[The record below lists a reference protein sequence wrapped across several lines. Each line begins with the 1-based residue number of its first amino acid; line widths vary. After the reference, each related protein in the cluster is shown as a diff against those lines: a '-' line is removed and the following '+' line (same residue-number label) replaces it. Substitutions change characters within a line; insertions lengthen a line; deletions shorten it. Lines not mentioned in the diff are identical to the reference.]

1 MLWGCGVEMMWGCGS
16 QPVALPPSLGSHTH
30 SNILDWSCSIWFFP
44 PYAKTHLHSFILR
57 SGKAFLIDLNN
68 VIFSNSHINQF
79 CRREKKTS
87 KSCPNK
93 FLNMSVTK
101 RFNFFKISQLFWR
114 DFVFWSLKYFRFGPC
129 KFHWFSNF
137 YCFTPNRSLGD
148 DGATNNHRHCHKLQT
163 AVTCVLDDLERNK
176 KRKIV

>member
-79 CRREKKTS
+79 CRREKKRANHVQTNFWTCLWPS
-87 KSCPNK
+87 GLIFSK
-93 FLNMSVTK
+93 FLNCSEEILSFGVLNT
-101 RFNFFKISQLFWR
+101 FVLVLANFIDLAIFTVLPPIEVWEMMVRQIIIATVINFKQL
-114 DFVFWSLKYFRFGPC
+114 
-129 KFHWFSNF
+129 
-137 YCFTPNRSLGD
+137 
-148 DGATNNHRHCHKLQT
+148 
-163 AVTCVLDDLERNK
+163 
-176 KRKIV
+176 